1 MNEVIT
7 INDDGA
13 KRLMCAV
20 VLQAVR
26 DYRAALRHYNISKHK
41 ESEIEYKKVIRECE
55 WFFRENMDAYCSID
69 GKKAITK
76 IKDDVAETLSE
87 RGIIMEVPED
97 DG

>member
-1 MNEVIT
+1 
-7 INDDGA
+7 
-13 KRLMCAV
+13 MCAV

-41 ESEIEYKKVIRECE
+41 EKEIEYKKVIKECE
-55 WFFRENMDAYCSID
+55 RFFRENMDVYCSID
-69 GKKAITK
+69 GERTITK
-76 IKDDVAETLSE
+76 IKADVAETLNE

>member
-1 MNEVIT
+1 MIT

-41 ESEIEYKKVIRECE
+41 EKEIEYRKVIRECE

-69 GKKAITK
+69 GEKTIIK
-76 IKDDVAETLSE
+76 IKADVAETLSE